1 MMLRKKLCAL
11 LLLTA
16 LLLLLCSC
24 HGTLNENT
32 ENTAT
37 DYSSALTDYE
47 LPNGLDP
54 DKNYEITFWAKS
66 DSNATQ
72 TNLYKS
78 AIKEFEKLYPNI
90 SVTLVVEMDYGRIY
104 QNVITNIPTNTTP
117 NVCITYPDHVATYL
131 TGNEIVVPLD
141 KLISDEKFGLG
152 GSELRFDGPD
162 EDEMIE
168 KFMEECYINGHYYAL
183 PYMRSTEAC
192 YINKTYVESL
202 GFELPEVMT
211 WDFIWEVSEAALEKD
226 ENGLYR
232 ANGQNI
238 LIPFIYKSADNMMIQ
253 MLAQKGAEYSNSDG
267 DILIFNDTTTDLLIE
282 IGSHAQSGAFSLF
295 NIVSYPGDF
304 FNKGQCLF
312 AIDST
317 AGATW
322 MGPDAPQQDI
332 KPEAAVD
339 FEVAVLPIPQYNVD
353 EPVMISQGPSVC
365 IFNKEDPGE
374 VLASWLFTQF
384 LLTNEVQIPYAQTE
398 GYVPVTSKAQN
409 SNEYN
414 GYLSRGG
421 EDNDLYYDVKIKA
434 TKLLIENMEN
444 TFITPVFNGSMSL
457 RNAAGQMIV
466 KSCKDAALSNKTI
479 TSSYAYTLYPEMT
492 ALYHLNLGTA
502 GELGKMP
509 TTSIVLISVI
519 ATVDLGLI
527 AFFVIQK
534 VKKKKRN

>member
-1 MMLRKKLCAL
+1 MTLRKKLCAL
-11 LLLTA
+11 LLLSA

-24 HGTLNENT
+24 HGTLNEKT

-47 LPNGLDP
+47 LPDGLDP
-54 DKNYEITFWAKS
+54 NKNYEITFWAKS

-152 GSELRFDGPD
+152 GSELKFDGPD
-162 EDEMIE
+162 EGEMID

-192 YINKTYVESL
+192 YINKTYVEAL
-202 GFELPEVMT
+202 GFELPDVMT

-232 ANGQNI
+232 ANGQSI

-332 KPEAAVD
+332 KPESAVD
-339 FEVAVLPIPQYNVD
+339 FEVAVLPIPQYNID

-398 GYVPVTSKAQN
+398 GYVPVTSKAQT
-409 SNEYN
+409 SNEYTD
-414 GYLSRGG
+414 YLSRGG

-434 TKLLIENMEN
+434 TKLLIENTDN

-479 TSSYAYTLYPEMT
+479 TSSYVYTLYPEMT

-502 GELGKMP
+502 NELGEMP
-509 TTSIVLISVI
+509 TASIVLISVI
-519 ATVDLGLI
+519 ATIDTALI
-527 AFFVIQK
+527 VLFTINKFK
-534 VKKKKRN
+534 RKRN